1 MNNLLK
7 DYIEALKGIDTIE
20 KYELFIPKLNEM
32 LQQEAYNAEI
42 IRAVRNRETYM
53 SNRFSKES
61 ATDNMLKAK
70 EKLIFYL
77 NSILSENDE
86 SPSQTVQLII
96 TYFIHF
102 YTFYY
107 ILYKYICED
116 QRKW

>member
-86 SPSQTVQLII
+86 SPSQTVQ
-96 TYFIHF
+96 F
-102 YTFYY
+102 Y
-107 ILYKYICED
+107 IEKYLN
-116 QRKW
+116 KSYMSF

>member
-61 ATDNMLKAK
+61 ATDNMPVSYTHLYAG
-70 EKLIFYL
+70 FHP
-77 NSILSENDE
+77 SPPSGFPVLS
-86 SPSQTVQLII
+86 P
-96 TYFIHF
+96 
-102 YTFYY
+102 
-107 ILYKYICED
+107 C
-116 QRKW
+116 